1 MTLHD
6 QIAKQLN
13 SEVEPGKEY
22 FERPEVYEKEI
33 LQGINWEVL
42 KYGHVML
49 DEHAPYKQGQLTT
62 IVGNTNVGK
71 TTLIIYLLTR
81 LMAQDKKLIIYS
93 AENRIAQLARYIL
106 QFNFKNKYYNRYFDW
121 LKTHVLF
128 IKHIK
133 QYTYKDMLEQI
144 GVSQD
149 IGFNPDMLFIDPY
162 NSLKKD
168 SKKNDHNYDYEA
180 IEDFRIFTQN
190 TKVSIFLNCHTNT
203 EAQRVKPDKNGE
215 TPRPISA
222 DVEGGGKFLNKSDD
236 VWVIHRHL
244 HHMDK
249 EERYVSHLY
258 IDKVRNTEG
267 GGYPTP
273 YHNPVRFKF
282 NKDWTGFTTTEDK
295 ISDSY
300 REQNGSLIPYQRAVE
315 IAEKKS
321 SEDLPF

>member
-1 MTLHD
+1 M
-6 QIAKQLN
+6 
-13 SEVEPGKEY
+13 
-22 FERPEVYEKEI
+22 
-33 LQGINWEVL
+33 
-42 KYGHVML
+42 
-49 DEHAPYKQGQLTT
+49 
-62 IVGNTNVGK
+62 
-71 TTLIIYLLTR
+71 
-81 LMAQDKKLIIYS
+81 
-93 AENRIAQLARYIL
+93 
-106 QFNFKNKYYNRYFDW
+106 YNRYFDW
-121 LKTHVLF
+121 LREHVLF

-168 SKKNDHNYDYEA
+168 GRKNDHNYDYEA

-258 IDKVRNTEG
+258 IDKVNLFRTNRLSGNTS
-267 GGYPTP
+267 
-273 YHNPVRFKF
+273 NPPCA
-282 NKDWTGFTTTEDK
+282 
-295 ISDSY
+295 
-300 REQNGSLIPYQRAVE
+300 SLHSGHWRRKRGA
-315 IAEKKS
+315 S
-321 SEDLPF
+321 SCNNDQSV